1 MRHLLLCFLLG
12 VTVASAQRPW
22 IRQSTTSPGP
32 NGKLSLT
39 YNTLYYYDSVA
50 LQSYDRGATWIE
62 TTGLRGRV
70 CTIDE
75 FTQGVSVAVCYDSAT
90 STATGFF
97 TTGGAPWTE
106 FRSINGSA
114 RPVRLTAINDTWYVA
129 TDGPVIYVG
138 NETLDS
144 IRLPG
149 SARAIDMVAVGDVL
163 VVNTTTGVYFTST
176 TSPVEWSL
184 IAQDGLGVLYVRND
198 VVYAASVRGVK
209 RLDLTA
215 KRAVDVGS
223 WKLPTPPPVSLD
235 LVSHQGSLLTITR
248 DGNAYQAYRLE
259 GDTSWKEVAYPLPGK
274 IATVTRSVMA
284 MDAGWMVLS
293 HQITEGF
300 VDSAGVYA
308 FDLND
313 FTSVND
319 NELAS
324 NASWIKAV
332 DRGGD
337 ILLHRATAEPA
348 RVVVTDLHGR
358 TLYDGRLDARGTT
371 SIVPVATSIRGF
383 IGITLVTDAGSILR
397 TQLIR

>member
-1 MRHLLLCFLLG
+1 MRHIIRCFLLA
-12 VTVASAQRPW
+12 VAAASAQRPW
-22 IRQSTTSPGP
+22 VRQSTTSPGP
-32 NGKLSLT
+32 NGKMSLT

-50 LQSYDRGATWIE
+50 LQSFDHGATWVE

-106 FRSINGSA
+106 FRSIVGSA
-114 RPVRLTAINDTWYVA
+114 QPVRLASIGDTWYLA
-129 TDGPVIYVG
+129 TFGPVIYKG
-138 NETLDS
+138 NETIDS
-144 IRLPG
+144 LRLPG
-149 SARAIDMVAVGDVL
+149 TARAIDMVAVGDML

-176 TSPVEWSL
+176 TTPGEWSA

-223 WKLPTPPPVSLD
+223 WTLPTPPPVSLD
-235 LVSHQGSLLTITR
+235 LDSYQGSLLTITR

-259 GDTSWKEVAYPLPGK
+259 GDTAWKEVAYPLPGT

-300 VDSAGVYA
+300 IDSSGVYA

-313 FTSVND
+313 FTSVNN

-324 NASWIKAV
+324 NASWINAV

-358 TLYDGRLDARGTT
+358 TLYDGRLDAQGTT
-371 SIVPVATSIRGF
+371 SIIPVATSIRGF
-383 IGITLVTDAGSILR
+383 VGITVVTDVGSILR

>member
-1 MRHLLLCFLLG
+1 MRQLLLCFVLAA
-12 VTVASAQRPW
+12 TVASAQRPW

-32 NGKLSLT
+32 NGTMSMA
-39 YNTLYYYDSVA
+39 YNTLYYYDTVA
-50 LQSYDRGATWIE
+50 LQSYDRGLTWAP
-62 TTGLRGRV
+62 TTGLRGVV

-75 FTQGVSVAVCYDSAT
+75 FTQGVSVAVCYDAAT

-106 FRSINGSA
+106 FRSISGTA
-114 RPVRLTAINDTWYVA
+114 RPVRLTAIGDTWYVA
-129 TDGPVIYVG
+129 TDGPVIYIG

-144 IRLPG
+144 MRLPG
-149 SARAIDMVAVGDVL
+149 TARAIDMVAVGDVL
-163 VVNTTTGVYFTST
+163 VVSTTTGICFRSITS
-176 TSPVEWSL
+176 SGEWSS
-184 IAQDGLGVLYVRND
+184 IAEDGLGVLHVRND
-198 VVYAASVRGVK
+198 VVYATSVRGVK
-209 RLDLTA
+209 RLDLDA

-223 WKLPTPPPVSLD
+223 WKLPTPPPVSIDLD
-235 LVSHQGSLLTITR
+235 SYQGMLMAITR

-259 GDTSWKEVAYPLPGK
+259 GDTAWKEVAYPLPGK

-313 FTSVND
+313 FTSVHDINNPEGATISVVD
-319 NELAS
+319 NGSEL
-324 NASWIKAV
+324 
-332 DRGGD
+332 
-337 ILLHRATAEPA
+337 LLQRSTAEPA

-358 TLYDGRLDARGTT
+358 TLLDGRLDASRTT
-371 SIVPVATSIRGF
+371 DVLRLPFATRGF
-383 IGITLVTDAGSILR
+383 VGITVVSDAGSVFR
-397 TQLIR
+397 TTLVR